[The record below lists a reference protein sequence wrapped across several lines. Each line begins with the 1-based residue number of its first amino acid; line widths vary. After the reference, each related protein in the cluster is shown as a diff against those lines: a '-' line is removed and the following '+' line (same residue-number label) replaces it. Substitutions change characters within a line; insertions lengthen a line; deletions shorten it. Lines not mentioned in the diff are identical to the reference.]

1 MEDNAVTTTIAGEIV
16 DLAFKW
22 AKNNNEYAELA
33 ILEEGRQWPIKGIRA
48 FDAELVGRLHKAQ
61 VGMWVSLGIHEREGD
76 YQGKAITYR
85 NLVEIRDAKTEAPAS
100 ASAPAAR
107 PKAQTTETPQTPRA
121 TPTYAERA
129 ADGMAKGNAI
139 NAAGAVIA
147 AFVSQ
152 SKGGELPTMEWLT
165 TAMARIEL
173 GSRAL
178 LEARSIPEEEEESPP
193 FEDTPPSDLLFDDDD
208 DSLAVIGV

>member
-1 MEDNAVTTTIAGEIV
+1 LT
-16 DLAFKW
+16 
-22 AKNNNEYAELA
+22 

-48 FDAELVGRLHKAQ
+48 FDVDLVARLHKAQ

-85 NLVEIRDAKTEAPAS
+85 NVVSILDAKVQAP
-100 ASAPAAR
+100 ASAPAAQ
-107 PKAQTTETPQTPRA
+107 PGAQTPRA

-129 ADGMAKGNAI
+129 TDGMAKGNSI
-139 NAAGAVIA
+139 NASAAVIA
-147 AFVSQ
+147 AYISR
-152 SKGGELPTMEWLT
+152 SKANELPTMEWLT
-165 TAMARIEL
+165 TAMRRIEL

-193 FEDTPPSDLLFDDDD
+193 TEDTPDTPPSDLLFDDEDE
-208 DSLAVIGV
+208 SLAVIGV

>member
-1 MEDNAVTTTIAGEIV
+1 
-16 DLAFKW
+16 
-22 AKNNNEYAELA
+22 
-33 ILEEGRQWPIKGIRA
+33 
-48 FDAELVGRLHKAQ
+48 
-61 VGMWVSLGIHEREGD
+61 
-76 YQGKAITYR
+76 
-85 NLVEIRDAKTEAPAS
+85 
-100 ASAPAAR
+100 
-107 PKAQTTETPQTPRA
+107 
-121 TPTYAERA
+121 
-129 ADGMAKGNAI
+129 MAKGNAI

-178 LEARSIPEEEEESPP
+178 LEARSIPEEEESPP
-193 FEDTPPSDLLFDDDD
+193 FEDTPPNDLLFDDED